1 MASSFLSHNGPHQV
15 VYLTARSMAFHEHTR
30 HYLFN
35 LLQEVFITIII
46 AIIAIIAIT
55 TLIIIIARL
64 GVFLVLAT
72 HYLMAQ

>member
-1 MASSFLSHNGPHQV
+1 M

-46 AIIAIIAIT
+46 AIIAIITIVAIVAIVAVIVVID
-55 TLIIIIARL
+55 LF
-64 GVFLVLAT
+64 VF
-72 HYLMAQ
+72 